1 MDAKP
6 IRTEMIQS
14 YIAQLRAS
22 LGEAPPVPDQLR
34 ELFGRQDYTG
44 MVRSIRDSMSLN
56 MRVRVGLGQRFH
68 DLNHIR
74 LPRRACMT
82 KCG

>member
-1 MDAKP
+1 MRDLAQMLAHVHDAAM
-6 IRTEMIQS
+6 EV
-14 YIAQLRAS
+14 
-22 LGEAPPVPDQLR
+22 GEGRRRQRSAGEDDWNRRGRWR
-34 ELFGRQDYTG
+34 EALKD
-44 MVRSIRDSMSLN
+44 
-56 MRVRVGLGQRFH
+56 GLGQRFD